1 MLAAMAST
9 APPFG
14 ARRRRRPAAALRR
27 RWRGLGDRGQ
37 VGACL
42 AVMGGALGLWALFWP
57 VPTEVMGQGVLLH
70 PDTAGLLD
78 ARSGGQVRR
87 LRVAVGDS
95 VRQGQVLMELYLP
108 VLERQ
113 LQQQRGNLAQLE
125 RHNRDLDRRDALRL
139 ESEKLS
145 VDTALAKLAQDRRR
159 YEVLGA
165 TYAEKV
171 RNLRW
176 LSGREVVAPLAAE
189 VVAAEQGLT
198 SNGVSLD
205 AVRIQEKD
213 LLTRHEQVK
222 LDIRTQAL
230 QRRYQI
236 DDLRRQIRVTEARLA
251 YDGKVLADRDGTV
264 LDLQVIQGQTVATGQ
279 RLGTLGRPAAARK
292 GEPPLRAVA
301 YFAPADAR
309 RLPVGLP
316 VEVVPLW
323 DQRGRFGGI
332 VGKVSQV
339 LPLPATEED
348 ISTTIGNPQLARD
361 LLKRGPVMR
370 TEIVLERDPASLDGY
385 RWTLSNGSGV
395 FPVREGLTIASHAYV
410 EWRTPIS
417 YVLPGLRSLTGG
429 YRSLRID
436 RLWNRPY
443 LRQPGDAP

>member
-1 MLAAMAST
+1 MATS
-9 APPFG
+9 APPTG
-14 ARRRRRPAAALRR
+14 AAPPSRPVGGLRR

-42 AVMGGALGLWALFWP
+42 VAMGGALGLWVLFWP
-57 VPTEVMGQGVLLH
+57 VPTEVMGQGVLLY
-70 PDTAGLLD
+70 PNTAGLLD
-78 ARSGGQVRR
+78 ARAGGQVRH
-87 LRVAVGDS
+87 LRVTVGQE
-95 VRQGQVLMELYLP
+95 VRKGQVLMELYLP
-108 VLERQ
+108 VLDRQ

-125 RHNRDLDRRDALRL
+125 RDNRELDRRDALRL
-139 ESEKLS
+139 ASEKLS
-145 VDTALAKLAQDRRR
+145 VDTSLAKLAQDRRR
-159 YEVLGA
+159 YQELAA

-176 LSGREVVAPLAAE
+176 LSQREVVAPLASE

-198 SNGVSLD
+198 STSVSLD

-213 LLTRHEQVK
+213 LLTRYEQVK
-222 LDIRTQAL
+222 LDIQTQAL

-251 YDGKVLADRDGTV
+251 YDGQVLADRDGTV

-279 RLGTLGRPAAARK
+279 RLGTLGRLAAPAAGA
-292 GEPPLRAVA
+292 PLLRAVA

-332 VGKVSQV
+332 VGKVTQV
-339 LPLPATEED
+339 LALPATEED

-361 LLKRGPVMR
+361 LLKQGPVMR
-370 TEIVLERDPASLDGY
+370 TEIELERDPSSRDGY
-385 RWTLSNGSGV
+385 RWTLSGGSGV
-395 FPVREGLTIASHAYV
+395 FPVREGLTIAAHAYV
-410 EWRTPIS
+410 EWRTPIT

-429 YRSLRID
+429 YRNLRID
-436 RLWNRPY
+436 RLWDRPS
-443 LRQPGDAP
+443 LRQPGGLP

>member
-1 MLAAMAST
+1 MLAPMDSSAPAS
-9 APPFG
+9 G
-14 ARRRRRPAAALRR
+14 VRRPVRPLTALWR

-37 VGACL
+37 VGVCL
-42 AVMGGALGLWALFWP
+42 AAMGGALGVWVLFWP
-57 VPTEVMGQGVLLH
+57 VPTEVMGQGVLLY
-70 PDTAGLLD
+70 PDGAGLLD

-95 VRQGQVLMELYLP
+95 VRRGQVLMELYLP

-125 RHNRDLDRRDALRL
+125 RHDRELDRRDALRL
-139 ESEKLS
+139 ASEKLS
-145 VDTALAKLAQDRRR
+145 LDTALAKLAQDRRR
-159 YEVLGA
+159 YEALGA

-171 RNLRW
+171 RRLRW

-198 SNGVSLD
+198 STSVSLD
-205 AVRIQEKD
+205 GVRIEEKD
-213 LLTRHEQVK
+213 LLSRYQKVK
-222 LDIRTQAL
+222 LEVQTEAL
-230 QRRYQI
+230 QRRFRI

-251 YDGKVLADRDGTV
+251 YDGQVIADRDGTV
-264 LDLQVIQGQTVATGQ
+264 LDLQVIPGQTVATGQ
-279 RLGTLGRPAAARK
+279 RLGTLGRPLTGA
-292 GEPPLRAVA
+292 GGTPGLRAVA

-332 VGKVSQV
+332 VGRVRQV

-348 ISTTIGNPQLARD
+348 ISTTIGNPQLARE
-361 LLKRGPVMR
+361 LLRRGPVMR
-370 TEIVLERDPASLDGY
+370 TEIVLEKDLGSRDGY
-385 RWTLSNGSGV
+385 LWTLSKGSGV
-395 FPVREGLTIASHAYV
+395 FPVREGLTIAGHAYV
-410 EWRTPIS
+410 EWRTPIT

-436 RLWNRPY
+436 RFWDQPS
-443 LRQPGDAP
+443 LRQPLALP